1 MNKYNLAVCL
11 MVSSQLL
18 ACQAKP
24 NSSQPAQENQV
35 SESESITKEQVLDD
49 KPVTDEKKPMNN
61 VQHWSQAKVEYIGLE
76 GGFYGIIT
84 NNGQKLLPANLSKE
98 LRQDG
103 AIVELS
109 GYFEQGVIT
118 FQQWGK
124 PFKITSIKLL
134 KEGRST
140 PKSEL

>member
-1 MNKYNLAVCL
+1 
-11 MVSSQLL
+11 MVSSQLF
-18 ACQAKP
+18 ACQSDPSATSTPEP
-24 NSSQPAQENQV
+24 NPAQSAEETQASD
-35 SESESITKEQVLDD
+35 SESLAKEQALKE
-49 KPVTDEKKPMNN
+49 KPTTDEKKPMNHI
-61 VQHWSQAKVEYIGLE
+61 QHWPQAKVEYIGLE

-103 AIVELS
+103 AIVEVS

-134 KEGRST
+134 KEGSRT
-140 PKSEL
+140 PKSEH